1 VSFTNVQMFGADAAP
16 NPFQV
21 DLHNFLTAAL
31 SVQIQ
36 PRRAS
41 QNVAVY
47 PYVTY
52 FLVTSTEETQLN
64 GSSGIQEDRWQFDAF
79 STNPLD
85 CVVAI
90 EQLKSTL
97 THYHGMVGGTEVLT
111 ITKINEMDM
120 PSATPID
127 ASDDGVYGKLV
138 EFLIVHRCPQYNSD

>member
-1 VSFTNVQMFGADAAP
+1 MSFTNVNMLGGGPSP
-16 NPFQV
+16 NPFMV
-21 DLHNFLTAAL
+21 DLYNFLVDAL

-36 PRRAS
+36 PRRVS

-52 FLVTSTEETQLN
+52 FLVASREEVQLD

-97 THYHGMVGGTEVLT
+97 THYHGLMGGTEVLS

-138 EFLIVHRCPQYNSD
+138 EFLILHRCPQYNSG